1 MPTYVFHLHDGAAV
15 KPREEALDAAD
26 LCEAR
31 DLAEM
36 RLLFSTQFTRIE
48 VFQDGEEKLQL
59 ARDGRHSRV
68 TRQTGETDA

>member
-1 MPTYVFHLHDGAAV
+1 MPTYVFHLHDGASV
-15 KPREEALDAAD
+15 KPREEILDAAD

-36 RLLFSTQFTRIE
+36 RLLFSTRFTHIE

-59 ARDGRHSRV
+59 VRDGRHRRV
-68 TRQTGETDA
+68 RRLAGETGC